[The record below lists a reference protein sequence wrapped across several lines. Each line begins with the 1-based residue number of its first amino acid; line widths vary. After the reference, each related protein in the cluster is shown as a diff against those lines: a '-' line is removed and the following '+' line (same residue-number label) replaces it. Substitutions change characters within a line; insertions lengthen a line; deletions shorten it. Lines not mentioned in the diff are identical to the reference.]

1 MHWRLMRRLA
11 TRLRRVCMKLLPWL
25 GRSRTLDR
33 DTVVLV
39 HGLGRT
45 SASMIVLR
53 TRLKRAGF
61 RVVNFGYP
69 STSEELEVLVDRL
82 ERAAATYRADAE
94 GTLHFVTHSMGGV
107 LVRSYLERV
116 AAELSG
122 RVVMLSPP
130 SQGSEIIDAFA
141 DSRLLRA
148 VLGPA
153 GARLGT
159 DSGGVAQELGPID
172 FSLGIIAGDKSINPI
187 GSWLFPGPNDGK
199 VSVERAQL
207 DGAADFLVLPATHT
221 FIMNRG
227 DVAEQV
233 VHFLKE
239 GAFQNAG
246 STDGAC

>member
-1 MHWRLMRRLA
+1 MKRLA
-11 TRLRRVCMKLLPWL
+11 TRLWRACLNLLPCH
-25 GRSRTLDR
+25 GRSRPLDR

-45 SASMIVLR
+45 PASMVVLR

-69 STSEELEVLVDRL
+69 STSEEIEVLVDRL
-82 ERAAATYRADAE
+82 EREVATFREDAE
-94 GTLHFVTHSMGGV
+94 GVLHFVTHSMGGV
-107 LVRSYLERV
+107 LVRSYLEREPG
-116 AAELSG
+116 ELSG

-130 SQGSEIIDAFA
+130 SQGSEIVDAFA

-148 VLGPA
+148 VVGPA

-159 DSGGVAQELGPID
+159 DARGIAQQLGPID

-187 GSWLFPGPNDGK
+187 GSWLFGGPNDGK
-199 VSVERAQL
+199 VSVARARL

-239 GAFQNAG
+239 GAFRKGPLIASG
-246 STDGAC
+246 RE